1 MILTVDKQFIYVYYA
16 FEYRMIFIVIEVWRL
31 LMDNRGHIRNL
42 IINEAAIAS
51 FIGLLFISH
60 PIVRDSM
67 SNL

>member
-1 MILTVDKQFIYVYYA
+1 
-16 FEYRMIFIVIEVWRL
+16 
-31 LMDNRGHIRNL
+31 MDNRGHIRNL